1 MAIPKEKIIYVLTIK
16 KTDACG
22 GVITERQEL
31 PDTYSREQADAIAKA
46 YKSLPDVRTV
56 MLEAKVIIT
65 QTNWN
70 VLSIY

>member
-16 KTDACG
+16 KMDSHG
-22 GVITERQEL
+22 EIITERKEL

-56 MLEAKVIIT
+56 MLEAKIIIT